1 MWGGPYAV
9 VSTMG
14 VMKFAEGTHEM
25 YLDGYF
31 ADLGVTPDQVKENT
45 GFSIDVSRA
54 TPINPPTDNELR
66 ILRTKV
72 DPEGIFMKY

>member
-1 MWGGPYAV
+1 
-9 VSTMG
+9 MG